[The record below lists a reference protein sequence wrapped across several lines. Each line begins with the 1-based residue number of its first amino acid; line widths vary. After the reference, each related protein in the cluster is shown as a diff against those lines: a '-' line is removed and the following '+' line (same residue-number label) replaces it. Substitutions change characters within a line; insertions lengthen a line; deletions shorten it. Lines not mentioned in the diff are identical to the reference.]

1 MTPEDNELL
10 RAVATKFGLPPDGPV
25 DLSELQR
32 RMLEAEVQDTLEPS
46 DGLRVVDATVTAALI
61 PLGIVRLQAGTE
73 LFAFGP
79 NVEGA
84 IPVGSVKVGDRLKL
98 HVGPRLNKVY
108 RVERV

>member
-1 MTPEDNELL
+1 MTAEDDEML
-10 RAVATKFGLPPDGPV
+10 RTLATKFGLPPDEPV

-32 RMLEAEVQDTLEPS
+32 RMLEAEQQDTLEPS
-46 DGLRVVDATVTAALI
+46 TKLRLVDATVTAALI
-61 PLGIVRLQAGTE
+61 PLGIVRLQAGSE

-84 IPVGSVKVGDRLKL
+84 IPLATVQEGDRLRL
-98 HVGPRLNKVY
+98 HVGPRMNKVY